1 MPAAV
6 IYGKINAKGRE
17 KMKNLKIT
25 ALLLCVFLLFT
36 ACGQKIPVYDKDT
49 ELGSGAKTLT
59 VKVIDDEASEI
70 VFTIHTDAKTVG
82 DALLEHK
89 LISGEDSEY
98 GMYIKIVNGLSADY
112 NTDKA
117 YWSFSKNGEY
127 MMTGV
132 DGTEFADGDVF
143 ELTYT
148 KA

>member
-1 MPAAV
+1 MSAVV
-6 IYGKINAKGRE
+6 IYGRIDGEGRE
-17 KMKNLKIT
+17 KMKNFKFT
-25 ALLLCVFLLFT
+25 ALLLCIIFLFT
-36 ACGQKIPVYDKDT
+36 SCGQKMPVYDEDT
-49 ELGSGAKTLT
+49 ELGSGSKTLT
-59 VKVIDDEASEI
+59 VKVIDDEAREI

-82 DALLEHK
+82 DALIEHK
-89 LISGEDSEY
+89 LIFGENSEY